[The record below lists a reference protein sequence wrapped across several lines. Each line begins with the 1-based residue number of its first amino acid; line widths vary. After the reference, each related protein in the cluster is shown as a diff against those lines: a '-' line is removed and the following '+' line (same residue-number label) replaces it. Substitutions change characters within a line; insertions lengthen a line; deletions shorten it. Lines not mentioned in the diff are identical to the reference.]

1 VPIDIQQF
9 NQAAKRL
16 DERVLEFLSKNP
28 SQAYSLMEIISA
40 LEGTEEKALSW
51 LIILEKLGNKGS
63 PPSSSTWDRY
73 LTEVESLLKQG
84 KIVQAQ
90 VHGITYYA
98 YAAGKP

>member
-16 DERVLEFLSKNP
+16 DERILEFLSKNP

-40 LEGTEEKALSW
+40 LVGAEEKAVSFL
-51 LIILEKLGNKGS
+51 LILEKLGTKGS
-63 PPSSSTWDRY
+63 SSSPTWDKY